1 MKDSKKDV
9 KFIEIINE
17 KCIDFYKMRS
27 QTHIRRGITAKKS
40 QLASVQ
46 R

>member
-17 KCIDFYKMRS
+17 KCIDFYKMHSIKR
-27 QTHIRRGITAKKS
+27 IFDEES
-40 QLASVQ
+40 QL
-46 R
+46 RNRN